1 MIDMYQIISKYLA
14 GESSE
19 TENRELETWRRLN
32 EENERIFQELSE
44 SWVLANGSS
53 FSPCYPDKEKIWD
66 KILTNIKQVRI
77 VKGYSRTVLVRTAS
91 IAAFFALI
99 IGFSASLLY
108 DTVYNN
114 KSVEN
119 IAFRT
124 RWGEKA
130 EITLPDG
137 SVVFLNSGSKLTYN
151 TDYNFRNRKVQLE
164 GQAFFDVTKDRK
176 NPFVVTVDGINVNV
190 HGTAFDVNGYKDD
203 ESIEVSLLR
212 GHVSISATDGKLL
225 VDMQPNQ
232 KAIIRK
238 DDFSQNQLIAC
249 DADTEGI
256 WRYNKL
262 KIEDEPLETILHK
275 MERWYGVRTQL
286 TGVSDNKHY
295 WLTIKTESLTETLEV
310 INKITPI
317 NYKINGEEVHISYK

>member
-1 MIDMYQIISKYLA
+1 M
-14 GESSE
+14 
-19 TENRELETWRRLN
+19 
-32 EENERIFQELSE
+32 
-44 SWVLANGSS
+44 
-53 FSPCYPDKEKIWD
+53 
-66 KILTNIKQVRI
+66 
-77 VKGYSRTVLVRTAS
+77 
-91 IAAFFALI
+91 
-99 IGFSASLLY
+99 
-108 DTVYNN
+108 YNN
-114 KSVEN
+114 KPVEN

-137 SVVFLNSGSKLTYN
+137 SVVLLNSGSKLAYD
-151 TDYNFRNRKVQLE
+151 TDYNFQNRKVQLE
-164 GQAFFDVTKDRK
+164 GQAFFDVAKGRK
-176 NPFVVTVDGINVNV
+176 NPFIVAVGDINVNV
-190 HGTAFDVNGYKDD
+190 HGTAFDVNGYRDD

-212 GHVSISATDGKLL
+212 GHVSISGIDGKLL

-238 DDFSQNQLIAC
+238 DDFSQNQLVAC

-262 KIEDEPLETILHK
+262 KIEDEPLKTVLHK

-295 WLTIKTESLTETLEV
+295 WLTIKTESLTEMLEV